1 MLFLFC
7 GSNYYII
14 DDYNKRD
21 VIAGPTA
28 ISDTW
33 PELVKYSA
41 AGADGTSEPF
51 SKKLDAAYFETSSQR
66 LVFFKGNTCV
76 IADYSGG
83 QTSTWESGLINEY
96 FQVGATPVAGMFDAS
111 IDGATVG
118 RASNPNV
125 QNTVFLVKQGQYA
138 AGQSTAPRKG
148 SPVKLTHQSTMT
160 QAGWPIPTD
169 DNTTVAA
176 EYVYPPN
183 SQTWESTLFTTTN
196 KGSQSAGDYLVRFY
210 TSTSEN
216 AAPNKLWPSFNGAPI
231 DAAVRLDPNL
241 CSSGTGNSGS
251 GNPGTGNPG
260 NGNPGTGNPGNG
272 NPGNGNPGGGNPGN
286 TGPLCCQLPMI
297 LQTICNMTALLNK
310 VVDACY
316 PPSSW
321 PTSPYPS
328 GCTGGQ
334 QGGGSG
340 CGGTGQQGG
349 GTGGPSGSGC
359 GCGGGTSGRAKSGAG
374 ASSRSGSGR

>member
-216 AAPNKLWPSFNGAPI
+216 AAPNKLWPSFNG
-231 DAAVRLDPNL
+231 V
-241 CSSGTGNSGS
+241 
-251 GNPGTGNPG
+251 
-260 NGNPGTGNPGNG
+260 
-272 NPGNGNPGGGNPGN
+272 
-286 TGPLCCQLPMI
+286 
-297 LQTICNMTALLNK
+297 
-310 VVDACY
+310 
-316 PPSSW
+316 PS
-321 PTSPYPS
+321 TL
-328 GCTGGQ
+328 
-334 QGGGSG
+334 
-340 CGGTGQQGG
+340 
-349 GTGGPSGSGC
+349 
-359 GCGGGTSGRAKSGAG
+359 
-374 ASSRSGSGR
+374 RSGWIPTCARPAPAILAAAILAPAILATVIRVPAILATVILATVILAAAILATVILAAAILATPVRCAANCR

>member
-14 DDYNKRD
+14 DDYSKRD
-21 VIAGPTA
+21 VYAGPTP
-28 ISDTW
+28 IKDTW
-33 PELVKYSA
+33 PQLVNYQA
-41 AGADGTSEPF
+41 ADANGQSRGDF
-51 SKKLDAAYFETSSQR
+51 SKDLDATYFETSSQR
-66 LVFFKGNTCV
+66 LVFFKGATCV

-83 QTSTWESGLINEY
+83 QTPTWQSGSISDY
-96 FQVGATPVAGMFDAS
+96 YDVTGAPASEASFFYDAL
-111 IDGATVG
+111 DGATVG

-125 QNTVFLVKQGQYA
+125 QNTVFLIKQGYYA
-138 AGQSTAPRKG
+138 AGTSTAPGNG
-148 SPVKLTHQSTMT
+148 SKVQLTYPSTK
-160 QAGWPIPTD
+160 AASGWPVPTND
-169 DNTTVAA
+169 DTTVAA

-183 SQTWESTLFTTTN
+183 SQTWESTLFCTSN
-196 KGSQSAGDYLVRFY
+196 PGSQSVGDYLVRFY

-241 CSSGTGNSGS
+241 CSSGTGN
-251 GNPGTGNPG
+251 PGT
-260 NGNPGTGNPGNG
+260 G

-286 TGPLCCQLPMI
+286 TGPLCCELPLI

-349 GTGGPSGSGC
+349 GNGC
-359 GCGGGTSGRAKSGAG
+359 GCGNSVGAANPGGG
-374 ASSRSGSGR
+374 ASSVGDASSGRGTSSGSGSGH